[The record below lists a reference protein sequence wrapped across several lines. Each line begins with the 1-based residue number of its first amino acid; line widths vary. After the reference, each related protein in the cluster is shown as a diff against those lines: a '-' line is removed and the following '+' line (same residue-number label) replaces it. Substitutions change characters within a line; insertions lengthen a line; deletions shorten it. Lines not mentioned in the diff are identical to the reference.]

1 MEYKLYN
8 QDCIEALK
16 NMGDNSIDLVVTSPP
31 YDDLRG
37 YNSVVDWKT
46 LAEEL
51 YRVIKDGGVVVWNV
65 NDKIDKG
72 SKSLT
77 SFKQCIMFNDVG
89 FNVNDV
95 MIWEKSNPMPQVKQ
109 PRYNQVFEYMFIF
122 SKGTP
127 KTFTPIMVECK
138 YANKYYDST
147 CKKITKDKDRVKKEF
162 SINNQKV
169 DGNIWKIAVAQ
180 NKTSHPAVFPIEIPN
195 RHILSWSKPGEVVLD
210 PFMGSGTTGVAALKN
225 ERDFIGVEID
235 KDYFELSEK
244 QIKEAYVEMN
254 SRLW

>member
-46 LAEEL
+46 LAEAL

-89 FNVNDV
+89 FNENDL
-95 MIWEKSNPMPQVKQ
+95 MIWEKSNPMPQVTQ
-109 PRYNQVFEYMFIF
+109 PR
-122 SKGTP
+122 
-127 KTFTPIMVECK
+127 
-138 YANKYYDST
+138 
-147 CKKITKDKDRVKKEF
+147 
-162 SINNQKV
+162 
-169 DGNIWKIAVAQ
+169 
-180 NKTSHPAVFPIEIPN
+180 
-195 RHILSWSKPGEVVLD
+195 
-210 PFMGSGTTGVAALKN
+210 
-225 ERDFIGVEID
+225 
-235 KDYFELSEK
+235 
-244 QIKEAYVEMN
+244 
-254 SRLW
+254 